1 MKADVLVPALFDYQ
15 DEQKGQKKKGLNR
28 TKLIG
33 GGGALLQLVGERY
46 TYLHMT
52 GTK

>member
-1 MKADVLVPALFDYQ
+1 MKVDVLVPALFDYQ
-15 DEQKGQKKKGLNR
+15 DEQKGQKKKG
-28 TKLIG
+28 G
-33 GGGALLQLVGERY
+33 LVGERY

>member
-15 DEQKGQKKKGLNR
+15 DEQKGQKKKKRG
-28 TKLIG
+28 
-33 GGGALLQLVGERY
+33 LVGERY